1 MGGGLYQL
9 LLPMLP
15 GALVGLGL
23 AVAVLAVV
31 GLPERDPG
39 TPSRFREVTLRALS
53 TRLTLGVAA
62 GLLVLLLTQWA
73 VAAVAI
79 GVLVALWDRL
89 TGDARAEVRGINTL
103 EALATWTEGLR
114 DTIAGAVGLEQAIPA
129 TAANA
134 GPTLRPSLN
143 LLVDRLR
150 IREPLP
156 EALIH
161 FAEDLDDP
169 SADVI
174 CSALVLNAQLR
185 GPGLRDV
192 LGALAQSTREEL
204 DMRRRIAASRRSIR
218 RSVKII
224 VVIVLGVMGGL
235 AFFNQRYVEPYGN
248 VEGQLV
254 LLLVAALFGAGLLW
268 MRRLS
273 QPEKISRFLV
283 VDRGARARDLQR
295 LMEQVEDGVRAGQPG
310 RGQRSAGRRGGG
322 RW

>member
-9 LLPMLP
+9 LLPMVP

-23 AVAVLAVV
+23 AVAVLAAV

-39 TPSRFREVTLRALS
+39 TPSRFREVTLKGVT
-53 TRLTLGVAA
+53 TRLSLGVVA
-62 GLLVLLLTQWA
+62 GLLVLLLTGWM
-73 VAAVAI
+73 VAGLGI
-79 GVLVALWDRL
+79 GALVAFWDRL
-89 TGDARAEVRGINTL
+89 TGDARAETRGINAL
-103 EALATWTEGLR
+103 EALATWTESLR

-134 GPTLRPSLN
+134 GATIRSSLN

-218 RSVKII
+218 RSVKLITII
-224 VVIVLGVMGGL
+224 VLAVMGGL
-235 AFFNQRYVEPYGN
+235 AVFNDRYVEPYTTW
-248 VEGQLV
+248 EGQLV
-254 LLLVAALFGAGLLW
+254 LVVVGLLFAAGLLW
-268 MRRLS
+268 MRKLS
-273 QPEKISRFLV
+273 QPQKLSRFLV
-283 VDRGARARDLQR
+283 VDRTARRRD
-295 LMEQVEDGVRAGQPG
+295 MEAMLEDVRDGTSS
-310 RGQRSAGRRGGG
+310 RGQGR
-322 RW
+322 